1 MRKIGVH
8 TSIAG
13 GLHQSL
19 QRARELGCNT
29 VQIFSHNPR
38 GWLIRDRN
46 HYEYEAF
53 RKMRQECDISPVFIH
68 SSYLINLASRGADL
82 IRKSVNMVAAEMDI
96 ADAIGAEY
104 VILHT
109 GSASGEDPAAAREK
123 AISCLLEVSVMGKWR
138 SGILLENTAGERGD
152 ITSRIEEIGEIL
164 EAVPGALISGV
175 CIDTCH
181 AFSAGYDM
189 RTARAADFIAGEI
202 GKHIGNDRV
211 KLLHVNDSK
220 GNLGSGVDR
229 HEHIGRGN
237 IGLAGLRNILTHP
250 AFLAVPLILE
260 TPKKEDN
267 DDNRNLSTVRR
278 LISR

>member
-1 MRKIGVH
+1 MH

-19 QRARELGCNT
+19 ERARGLGCNT
-29 VQIFSHNPR
+29 IQIFSHNPR
-38 GWLIRDRN
+38 GWQIKDRN
-46 HYEYEAF
+46 PHEYEAF
-53 RKMRQECDISPVFIH
+53 RKLRQECDISPVFIH
-68 SSYLINLASRGADL
+68 SSYLINLASREADL
-82 IRKSVNMVAAEMDI
+82 RRKSVNMVAAEMDI
-96 ADAIGAEY
+96 ADAMGAEY
-104 VILHT
+104 VVLHT
-109 GSASGEDPAAAREK
+109 GSASGEHPAAAREK
-123 AISCLLEVSVMGKWR
+123 AISCLREVSANGQWR

-164 EAVPGALISGV
+164 KAVPAGLISGV

-189 RTARAADFIAGEI
+189 RTALAADFIAGEI
-202 GKHIGNDRV
+202 EKHIGNNRV

-237 IGLAGLRNILTHP
+237 IGLGGLRNILIHP
-250 AFLAVPLILE
+250 AFLDVPLILE
-260 TPKKEDN
+260 TPKKEDT
-267 DDNRNLSTVRR
+267 DDKRNLSTIRR

>member
-1 MRKIGVH
+1 MRRIGVH

-13 GLHQSL
+13 GLHKSL

-29 VQIFSHNPR
+29 LQVFSHNPR

-46 HYEYEAF
+46 PYEYESF
-53 RKMRQECDISPVFIH
+53 RKMRQEFDISPVFIH

-82 IRKSVNMVAAEMDI
+82 RIKSVNMVAAEMDI

-104 VILHT
+104 VVLHT
-109 GSASGEDPAAAREK
+109 GSASGEDAAAAREK
-123 AISCLLEVSVMGKWR
+123 AISCLLEISAMGQWR

-164 EAVPGALISGV
+164 KAVPTDLISGV

-189 RTARAADFIAGEI
+189 RTARAADFIAEEI
-202 GKHIGNDRV
+202 EKHIGNDKV
-211 KLLHVNDSK
+211 KLLHLNDSK

-260 TPKKEDN
+260 TPKKEDT

-278 LISR
+278 LISL